1 MSALESTT
9 LPAATRPAAAAVEQP
24 SGRTTA
30 WWGMVLLITTE
41 AAFFAVLLASYFYLR
56 FASAGPWPPDG
67 IEDPK
72 LLKPLIMTGLLLTSS
87 APMAWA
93 DRQIRQGRVGAT
105 TAGVAMALVLGS
117 AFLAVQGIEYAEKL
131 RTFTPTSNVYGSLF
145 YSITGFHGFHVLV
158 GLLMM
163 LFLLAGLAKGRY
175 GGRRH
180 RRVQL
185 VAFYW
190 HFVDVVWIFILSSL
204 YLSPHL

>member
-1 MSALESTT
+1 MSALDSTT

-56 FASAGPWPPDG
+56 FSSAGPWPPGG

-93 DRQIRQGRVGAT
+93 DRQIREGRLGAT
-105 TAGVAMALVLGS
+105 TASVVMALVLGS
-117 AFLAVQGIEYAEKL
+117 AFLVMQGVEYAEKL
-131 RTFTPTSNVYGSLF
+131 RTFTLTTNVYGSLF
-145 YSITGFHGFHVLV
+145 YSITGFHGFHVFV

-163 LFLLAGLAKGRY
+163 LFLLAGLARGRY